1 MLGVSLSPLAAIVGE
16 STHFDV
22 AEVVVVVE
30 LIVLIILL
38 HFSKRN
44 GA

>member
-22 AEVVVVVE
+22 AEVVVVE